1 MNLFALCLTYGIL
14 IEREYLGKC
23 MLKNVGLI
31 LLYVFPQELFV
42 EKSTIYLLDNK
53 LFWFMMTG
61 PFWHGFYS
69 WNEKQV
75 HAIASKPI
83 QKNKSLLNMNYKV

>member
-1 MNLFALCLTYGIL
+1 
-14 IEREYLGKC
+14 

-31 LLYVFPQELFV
+31 LLYVFPEELFV

-61 PFWHGFYS
+61 M
-69 WNEKQV
+69 K
-75 HAIASKPI
+75 SKFM
-83 QKNKSLLNMNYKV
+83 LLPLNQYRKTNPY

>member
-1 MNLFALCLTYGIL
+1 MV
-14 IEREYLGKC
+14 
-23 MLKNVGLI
+23 KNVGLI

-61 PFWHGFYS
+61 PFDMDF
-69 WNEKQV
+69 
-75 HAIASKPI
+75 IAGMKSKFM
-83 QKNKSLLNMNYKV
+83 LLPLNQYRKTNPY